1 MRVVLVQQASGVH
14 ADLLRLVE
22 HWHRA
27 YCERHGYEYR
37 VIYGTLQTSRSGH
50 WCKVRALLE
59 VLRTCEPGTIVIW
72 LDADTIIEQPGDALA
87 AALPDGADVGMVPNR
102 FGELNAGA
110 IWIRA
115 SAAALAWLE
124 RVEKLGN
131 TSQGSKLE
139 QSRMKLELA
148 SSGLNVAELPACW
161 NAYKWTRD
169 VVSEP
174 AIIRA
179 WHACPMRQRWHR
191 MWAALDFLLKH
202 HSVSKGMRAHFEC
215 CKFGG

>member
-1 MRVVLVQQASGVH
+1 VRVIVVQQASGLH

-37 VIYGTLQTSRSGH
+37 VIYGQLQNRRSGH
-50 WCKVRALLE
+50 WCKVVALIE
-59 VLRTCEPGTIVIW
+59 ILRTCEAGTIVIW
-72 LDADTIIEQPGDALA
+72 LDADTIIEQPGDAIA
-87 AALPDGADVGMVPNR
+87 GAMPEGVDVGMVPNR

-115 SAAALAWLE
+115 SAAALTWLE

-131 TSQGSKLE
+131 TPHGSKLE

-148 SSGLNVAELPACW
+148 SSGLNVAELPSCW

-169 VVSEP
+169 RVVEP

-179 WHACPMRQRWHR
+179 WHACPMCQRWHR
-191 MWAALDFLLKH
+191 MRTSLEYLLKY
-202 HSVSKGMRAHFEC
+202 HSVSKEVSAHFERAT
-215 CKFGG
+215 FGG